1 MFCSFK
7 NFRYF
12 TSMNTEISH
21 SRFLAFDL
29 EMTGLSP
36 QHDSII
42 EIGAVPLLGL
52 SLDGDYFFTSV
63 QPYTNVRA
71 SSKKIH
77 GLDGDDL
84 WDAPP
89 AEIALPKFFEMM
101 NGRVLIG
108 QHPQLDLAFLWTAAK
123 NIGGNIPFDWALD
136 ISKIFARVY
145 PDQRGFSLDSMA
157 HRVGLARENEFHNA
171 LGDAILVIE
180 IFSRILPN
188 LQRAGIHS
196 TDDLISIGKVKM
208 KN

>member
-1 MFCSFK
+1 MSFLYCGRSDIIAMFMDI
-7 NFRYF
+7 
-12 TSMNTEISH
+12 TH
-21 SRFLAFDL
+21 SRFLVFDL

-36 QHDSII
+36 RKDSII

-89 AEIALPKFFEMM
+89 AEIALPNFFKLM
-101 NGRVLIG
+101 NGRILVG

-123 NIGGNIPFDWALD
+123 NIGGNIPSDWAID
-136 ISKIFARVY
+136 ISKVFAKVY
-145 PDQRGFSLDSMA
+145 PDQNSFSLDSMA
-157 HRVGLARENEFHNA
+157 HRVGLSRESEFHNA

-180 IFSRILPN
+180 IFSRILPD
-188 LQRAGIHS
+188 LQRAQVRS
-196 TDDLISIGKVKM
+196 LDDLIAIGRVKM
-208 KN
+208 SR